1 LKSGSLILQESSR
14 PVQSCIYILLY
25 LALNM
30 NHKSRRSNFF
40 SLTNC
45 SAVWTC
51 RKMPPPH
58 PEIPKA
64 FQNRAKLNP
73 IVKTVKYC

>member
-51 RKMPPPH
+51 RKMPPPT
-58 PEIPKA
+58 PK
-64 FQNRAKLNP
+64 FPRPSK
-73 IVKTVKYC
+73 IVPNSTRL